1 MTISITLAKAPDEL
15 SGVAELTRRYLEWDL
30 SEFETVSGMSLSV
43 DEYVSNTV
51 DNLEDYMPPEGR
63 LAMARDETGKLLGI
77 VLLKPLATGTAEIK
91 RLFVDP
97 EARGEGLG
105 RKLVGRLLEEA
116 REIGY
121 EQVFLDTGTYMPAAH
136 RLYQSFGFRDTDPY
150 PGSENDEDVQKFLR
164 FMKLEL

>member
-1 MTISITLAKAPDEL
+1 MTISITFATAPDEL

-77 VLLKPLATGTAEIK
+77 VLLKRLATGTAEIK